1 MFQAFSRARRQPRAY
16 CEIDL
21 ASVRETILYI
31 ASDLRDDAQHRPLA
45 DALQAA
51 LREVEVLEGAGT
63 SKRRPS
69 IVRSAFAP
77 RQV

>member
-1 MFQAFSRARRQPRAY
+1 MFEAFLRARRQPRTY

-21 ASVRETILYI
+21 TSVRETLLYI
-31 ASDLRDDAQHRPLA
+31 ASDLRDDAHHQPLA

-51 LREVEVLEGAGT
+51 LREVDALEVAGT
-63 SKRRPS
+63 AKRRPS
-69 IVRSAFAP
+69 IVRSAFTP